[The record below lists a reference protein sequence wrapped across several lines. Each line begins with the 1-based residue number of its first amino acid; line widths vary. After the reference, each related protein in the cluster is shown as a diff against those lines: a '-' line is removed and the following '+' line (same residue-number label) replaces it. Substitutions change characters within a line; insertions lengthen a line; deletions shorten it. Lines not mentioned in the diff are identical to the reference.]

1 MATLSSLTGNTLSYN
16 IATASK
22 LDNMIKLGSSVS
34 LKYSKLC
41 YKRLTDNDQIRCM
54 YNVLDDYIDILDSYL
69 IDVALSPE
77 EVKKYKYNP
86 KRMAYDLYGSTDLYS
101 FILYINKYASI
112 REFTL
117 NDPNIKLIHVDNLT
131 AILSSIL
138 SIEQA
143 SLSEPILS

>member
-22 LDNMIKLGSSVS
+22 LDNMVKLGSSVS

-54 YNVLDDYIDILDSYL
+54 YNVLDDYTDILDTYL
-69 IDVALSPE
+69 IDVTLSPE

-131 AILSSIL
+131 TILSSIL
-138 SIEQA
+138 SIEQDA
-143 SLSEPILS
+143 LSETMLS